1 MYHAHWLA
9 IQLAR
14 DVIDANNRPVVLNG
28 SAVSTIAAY
37 LQNHHRRSIH
47 SGLFAAILPI
57 RWAGTVED
65 NGSTIAHANRG
76 INIAVMKF
84 RFDCCILTGRLWR

>member
-9 IQLAR
+9 IQPAR
-14 DVIDANNRPVVLNG
+14 DVIDANNR
-28 SAVSTIAAY
+28 
-37 LQNHHRRSIH
+37 
-47 SGLFAAILPI
+47 
-57 RWAGTVED
+57 TVED

-84 RFDCCILTGRLWR
+84 RFDSCILQEDYRDERAERADFQKIHGSNR